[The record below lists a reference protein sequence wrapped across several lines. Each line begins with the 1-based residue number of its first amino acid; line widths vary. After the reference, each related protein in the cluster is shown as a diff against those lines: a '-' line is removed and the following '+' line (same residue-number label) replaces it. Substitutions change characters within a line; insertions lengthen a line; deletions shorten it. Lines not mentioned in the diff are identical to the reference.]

1 MDTKK
6 IIKRTVVIICIL
18 ALSVLIGFIVQ
29 LIGDAGDRNSHPRP
43 AEYSPIVEKYSLEF
57 GVPEYIVYSLI
68 LNQSGFESN
77 RVSEKGEIGLTQ
89 LSPDTLRWLTSLT
102 KEELDP
108 GILYDPDTNIR
119 YGTYMLS
126 YLYTHYNRW
135 EAVYSA
141 FKVGK
146 DTVEVWLDTPSLCDE
161 NGNLK
166 KIPDEE
172 TEKFVRD
179 VKKDAEKYRDL
190 YYK

>member
-1 MDTKK
+1 MNAKK
-6 IIKRTVVIICIL
+6 ALKRTVVIICIL
-18 ALSVLIGFIVQ
+18 LLSVAIGFVCQ
-29 LIGDAGDRNSHPRP
+29 LIGDAGDRKSHPRP
-43 AEYSPIVEKYSLEF
+43 AEYSSIVEKYSLEF

-68 LNQSGFESN
+68 LNQSNFESN
-77 RVSEKGEIGLTQ
+77 KVSQYGEIGLTQ

-102 KEELDP
+102 KEELEP
-108 GILYDPDTNIR
+108 GILYDPDTNIK

-146 DTVEVWLDTPSLCDE
+146 DTVDVWLRTETLCDE
-161 NGNLK
+161 KGNLK
-166 KIPDEE
+166 TIPDGE
-172 TEKFVRD
+172 TERFVMS
-179 VKKDAEKYRDL
+179 VKEDAEKYRNL